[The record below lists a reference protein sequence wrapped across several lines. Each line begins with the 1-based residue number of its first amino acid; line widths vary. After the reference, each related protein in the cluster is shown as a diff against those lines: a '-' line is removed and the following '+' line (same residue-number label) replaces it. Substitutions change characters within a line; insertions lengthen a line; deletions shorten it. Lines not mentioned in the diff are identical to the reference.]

1 MKVKNVAVVNGN
13 VVINYTDNEGK
24 DCAHWVN
31 GTTDV
36 ASATQSFIAL
46 MNAGLLWPAFYYNSD
61 SSLCTTIAICITLIN
76 NSDSLIQVKD

>member
-13 VVINYTDNEGK
+13 VVINYIDNEGK

-36 ASATQSFIAL
+36 ASATQSFVAL
-46 MNAGLLWPAFYYNSD
+46 MNAGLL
-61 SSLCTTIAICITLIN
+61 
-76 NSDSLIQVKD
+76 